1 MNLDGSNV
9 VRIADMIRE
18 LSNKSQ
24 FINIS
29 LRKPMI
35 DAADRILGVTIRP
48 DKTSL
53 VTGVSM
59 DDS

>member
-9 VRIADMIRE
+9 VRIAEMIRE
-18 LSNKSQ
+18 LSGTSQ

-35 DAADRILGVTIRP
+35 DSADRILGVTIRP

-59 DDS
+59 DD